1 MNKATRMALLVSF
14 VAIIFVLAW
23 DFTPASAGRNGK
35 VESQLTAAG
44 RTTKGM
50 IGTSSKSELALNSS
64 MPIPQPT
71 VTVDDLA
78 PSDDDDPDLPPGMT
92 GMIDKEAYLRARGEY
107 FDMLRG
113 RETTAN
119 VDELRAKAIQQME
132 KQEGLMKPSRSS
144 ANALINTTDWV
155 FLGPNPIP
163 LGQTTTT
170 RVPVSGRTI
179 AIAVHP
185 TDPDTVYVG
194 TAQGGLYKSTNGG
207 TNWTKLFEFQL
218 ESLAIGAITID
229 PTNSSI
235 VYVGTGENG
244 QSADSAMGRGMY
256 IIRNA
261 NSASPTLNGPFRL
274 NGSGADVFSGRAIGR
289 ILVNPLDNNT
299 LFLVTSSA
307 TGGNPNTAPVTPP
320 RRGLYRSTN
329 AQSATP
335 TFEQVQVTGLPT
347 PNDRTMIDAEMDPAN
362 PNVVLVTV
370 VAPVTGAAGDG
381 GVYRTANALDPAPTF
396 TRTLAIANLSTS
408 SGRAELTVT
417 RNSVPATTFYV
428 ASGEQSTAAVGGPA
442 CSTSQLGA
450 VRKSTDGGVT
460 WSAPMA
466 GSTGFC
472 GGQCFYDIAIAVTPD
487 NQTIHLG
494 GAAGTGSAN
503 CTTSVM
509 KRSING
515 GTSFTSLPNGAT
527 LHADEHALAVAPSNP
542 QVVYTGS
549 DGGIWRSTNNGTN
562 WTSLNNVDFSSTQ
575 FQGVAVHPFDRN
587 YLLGGTQDNGTICRA
602 GDGSWSHCQDGDG
615 GYALIDDNAI
625 SATTMTLYH
634 TFFNQTGSQL
644 RFERAANT
652 SANASGIYGWT
663 SRGCSGTSTTN
674 GINCNN
680 NVLFY
685 APMALGP
692 GKPNTVYYGSD
703 RLYRST
709 DQGDNNVI
717 VSQSPL
723 VPINATQGV
732 VITSIGISPQD
743 DNVRIVGMRDGHV
756 FATTTGSS
764 TLTDVTGAN
773 FPAPNPLDTTRNSI
787 GKAVIDPNNKFT
799 AYVSFTSFSPPAGQ
813 QIFKTTNLN
822 DPTPTWTPSSNGI
835 PQVPVSSLAID
846 PQDSNSIYAAT
857 EIGVYRSTD
866 GGANWAPYG
875 LGLPRVAVFD
885 VKISNVQRYL
895 RIATHGRGIWEIG
908 IDGRQSSVL
917 RNGAATVIEEGCV
930 PGNGVIDPGE
940 DVTVRFDITNIAAAP
955 AATDDLVVTLLPT
968 GGVTFPSAPVHY
980 ADISPGATG
989 SGNFHFSNN
998 GSCGDTIVL
1007 TFHLQDGVQDL
1018 GNVSIPFTLGLL
1030 VNSAPAFTENFDS
1043 VGAPALPTGW
1053 TTTRSTTATGAAAL
1067 WVTTTTTVDTAPN
1080 AAFGAGG
1087 TIPTDTNLTSPTI
1100 AIPTAPVS
1108 GTNPGVRLTFR
1119 NNYNTEAGFDGG
1131 VLEISINGG
1140 PFVDVIAA
1148 GGSFIEGGY
1157 NAAIGVTDSV
1167 LTGRAAWTG
1176 TSNGYITSTVV
1187 LPPASYGQN
1196 AQLRWRTAYDTGTNP
1211 GGMRIDTISIY
1222 ASTRV
1227 CCSGAC
1233 TLTCP
1238 ANIEVSNDPGV
1249 CGAVVT
1255 YAMPTE
1261 SGNCGGVITSDHP
1274 SGDTFPVGT
1283 TTVTLTDTRLDGT
1296 TATCSFTVKVNDT
1309 EFPVV
1314 SQPTTS
1320 PNTLWP
1326 PDHRMVDVTV
1336 NYTATDNCPNLNCV
1350 LTVAS
1355 NEPINGLGDGDTSP
1369 DWEVVD
1375 AHHVKLRAER
1385 SGKGQ
1390 GRLYTITTTCT
1401 DASGNVVT
1409 KTSTVFVPPNQK
1421 GVWSVVSVPTT
1432 ITNLKTVAAPAAP
1445 LTSTYTTGPVM
1456 LGVVNFDFS
1465 SKVLKPTETKK
1476 SAQGENLVN
1485 FILGDLEFNA
1495 LNYDFREL
1503 AGPRTQFKGFGKVN
1517 NEAGYK
1523 YLLTVVDGQAPKG
1536 GGVDKFRLKIWKDK
1550 TGEVV
1555 FDNQTGDP
1563 DDADPTTPIA
1573 DSKSISFPK

>member
-1 MNKATRMALLVSF
+1 MNRATRTALLVSF
-14 VAIIFVLAW
+14 VAIVFALAW
-23 DFTPASAGRNGK
+23 DFTPRSAAGRNAK
-35 VESQLTAAG
+35 VENATRVIGSAPLSNKFAA
-44 RTTKGM
+44 
-50 IGTSSKSELALNSS
+50 NSS
-64 MPIPQPT
+64 LPVPEPT
-71 VTVDDLA
+71 VTADDIA
-78 PSDDDDPDLPPGMT
+78 PSDDDDPDLPPGMS
-92 GMIDKEAYLRARGEY
+92 GLIDKEAYLRARGDY

-113 RETTAN
+113 RDTAAN
-119 VDELRAKAIQQME
+119 VDELRAKAIQQMD
-132 KQEGLMKPSRSS
+132 KQESMLKRTRSS
-144 ANALINTTDWV
+144 ANSLINTTDWV

-229 PTNSSI
+229 PTDSSI

-261 NSASPTLNGPFRL
+261 NSATPTLNGPFRL
-274 NGSGADVFSGRAIGR
+274 DGLGNDVMSGRAIGR
-289 ILVNPLDNNT
+289 IVVNPSNNNT
-299 LFLVTSSA
+299 IFLCTSSA
-307 TGGNPNTAPVTPP
+307 TGGNPNTGTVLTP
-320 RRGLYRSTN
+320 RRGLYRSLN
-329 AQSATP
+329 AQSGTP
-335 TFEQVQVTGLPT
+335 TFEQVQITGIAT
-347 PNDRTMIDAEMDPAN
+347 PNDRTAIDLAMDPAN
-362 PNVVLVTV
+362 PNLLLVTV
-370 VAPVTGAAGDG
+370 IGAGSPSDG
-381 GVYRTANALDPAPTF
+381 GIYRTANALDPTPTF
-396 TRTLAIANLSTS
+396 TRTLSLPAGATN
-408 SGRAELTVT
+408 GRAELTVT
-417 RNSVPATTFYV
+417 RSAAPATTFY
-428 ASGEQSTAAVGGPA
+428 AATGEISTAALGGPA
-442 CSTSQLGA
+442 CSATTAGLL
-450 VRKSTDGGVT
+450 RRSTDGGLT
-460 WSAPMA
+460 WSNPIA

-472 GGQCFYDIAIAVTPD
+472 GGQCFYDIAVAVTPD

-509 KRSING
+509 KRSTNG

-527 LHADEHALAVAPSNP
+527 LHADEHALAIAPSNP
-542 QVVYTGS
+542 LVVYTGS

-602 GDGSWSHCQDGDG
+602 ADGTWSHCQDGDG
-615 GYALIDDNAI
+615 GYALIDDNAAD
-625 SATTMTLYH
+625 ATNMTLYH

-644 RFERAANT
+644 RFERASNT
-652 SANASGIYGWT
+652 TANANGIYGWT
-663 SRGCSGTSTTN
+663 SRGCSGSSTTN
-674 GINCNN
+674 GISCTN

-717 VSQSPL
+717 ASQSPL

-756 FATTTGSS
+756 FATVNGSS

-773 FPAPNPLDTTRNSI
+773 FPAPNPLDATRNSI

-822 DPTPTWTPSSNGI
+822 DPVPTWTPSSNGI

-857 EIGVYRSTD
+857 EIGVYHSSD

-875 LGLPRVAVFD
+875 VGLPRVAVFD

-908 IDGRQSSVL
+908 INGRQSSVL
-917 RNGAATVIEEGCV
+917 RNGAATVIEEGCI

-980 ADISPGATG
+980 ADISPGSTG

-998 GSCGDTIVL
+998 GTCGGTITL

-1018 GNVSIPFTLGLL
+1018 GNVSLTFTLGLL
-1030 VNSAPAFTENFDS
+1030 VNSAPAFTENFDGVS
-1043 VGAPALPTGW
+1043 APALPSGW
-1053 TTTRSTTATGAAAL
+1053 TTARSATATGAAAL

-1087 TIPTDTNLTSPTI
+1087 TIPTDTNLTSPII

-1108 GTNPGVRLTFR
+1108 GTNPGVRLSFR

-1140 PFVDVIAA
+1140 PFVDVITA
-1148 GGSFIEGGY
+1148 GGSWIEGGY
-1157 NAAIGVTDSV
+1157 NAAIGVTDSA
-1167 LTGRAAWTG
+1167 LTGRPAWTG

-1196 AQLRWRTAYDTGTNP
+1196 VQLRWRTAYDTGTNP
-1211 GGMRIDTISIY
+1211 GGMRVDTISIY

-1233 TLTCP
+1233 SLTCP
-1238 ANIEVSNDPGV
+1238 PNITTANDPGV

-1261 SGNCGGVITSDHP
+1261 TGNCGGVITSDHP
-1274 SGDTFPVGT
+1274 SGSTFPVGT
-1283 TTVTLTDTRLDGT
+1283 TTVTLTDTKLDGST
-1296 TATCSFTVKVNDT
+1296 VTCTFTVTVNDT

-1320 PNTLWP
+1320 PNILWP
-1326 PDHRMVDVTV
+1326 PNHQMVDVTV
-1336 NYTATDNCPNLNCV
+1336 NYTATDNCPGLNCV
-1350 LTVAS
+1350 LTVTS
-1355 NEPINGLGDGDTSP
+1355 NEPINGLGDGDTAP
-1369 DWEVVD
+1369 DWQVVNS
-1375 AHHVKLRAER
+1375 HHVFLRSER

-1390 GRLYTITTTCT
+1390 GRTYTITTTCT

-1421 GVWSVVSVPTT
+1421 GTWSVVSVPNT
-1432 ITNLKTVAAPAAP
+1432 ILSLKTAAPAAAA
-1445 LTSTYTTGPVM
+1445 STYVLNPVL

-1465 SKVLKPTETKK
+1465 DTAPKTTKVR
-1476 SAQGENLVN
+1476 SAKADNLVN
-1485 FILGDLEFNA
+1485 FILGDLQFNA
-1495 LNYDFREL
+1495 VNYDFREL
-1503 AGPRTQFKGFGKVN
+1503 SGPRTQFKGFGKVN

-1523 YLLTVVDGQAPKG
+1523 YLLTVIDGQAPKG
-1536 GGVDKFRLKIWKDK
+1536 GGVDKFRLKIWNEK
-1550 TGEVV
+1550 TGEVI
-1555 FDNQTGDP
+1555 FDNQTGDS

-1573 DSKSISFPK
+1573 DGNSISFPK